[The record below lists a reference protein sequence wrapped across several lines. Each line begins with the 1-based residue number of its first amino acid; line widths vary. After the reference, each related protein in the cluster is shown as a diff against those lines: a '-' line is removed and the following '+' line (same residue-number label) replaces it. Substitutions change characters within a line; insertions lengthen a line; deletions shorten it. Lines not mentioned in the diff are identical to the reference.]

1 MDRKMEKKSVELVA
15 LGDEELGAVSGAG
28 DIFSLGS
35 PVTVTQVNVSTPTA
49 VVLGNLGA
57 VAISQGSMQ
66 SNSSTVSYGY

>member
-1 MDRKMEKKSVELVA
+1 MDRKMEKKSVEMVA

-66 SNSSTVSYGY
+66 SNSSTVSYGH

>member
-1 MDRKMEKKSVELVA
+1 MDRKMEKSVGLVA

-57 VAISQGSMQ
+57 LAISQGSMQ
-66 SNSSTVSYGY
+66 SNSSMVSYGH

>member
-1 MDRKMEKKSVELVA
+1 MDRKMEKAMAPVA

-28 DIFSLGS
+28 DIFSLAS

-57 VAISQGSMQ
+57 VSIAQGSMQ
-66 SNSSTVSYGY
+66 SNSSTVSYGH

>member
-1 MDRKMEKKSVELVA
+1 MDRKMEKSVGLVA

-57 VAISQGSMQ
+57 VSIAQGSMQ

>member
-1 MDRKMEKKSVELVA
+1 MDRKMEKSVGLVA

-28 DIFSLGS
+28 DIFSVGS

-57 VAISQGSMQ
+57 LAISQGSMQ
-66 SNSSTVSYGY
+66 SNSSTVSYGH

>member
-57 VAISQGSMQ
+57 VSIAQGSVQ
-66 SNSSTVSYGY
+66 SNSSSVSYSH